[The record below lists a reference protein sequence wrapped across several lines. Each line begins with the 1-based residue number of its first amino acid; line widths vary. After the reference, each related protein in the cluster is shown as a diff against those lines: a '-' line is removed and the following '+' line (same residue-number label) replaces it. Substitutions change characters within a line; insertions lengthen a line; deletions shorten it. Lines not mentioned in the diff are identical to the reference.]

1 MPRKA
6 IKDNEPK
13 KTRGRPRKVGGK
25 LVDCPAGYKTYPLT
39 CQKDLSCHTRCDGA
53 RDLFGN
59 CYAWNLK
66 TECSGPDT
74 IGRVDIAA
82 TNAEIEESFKKFGR
96 DTKAAFEDIGKKIKE
111 SWDFSMEDTKK
122 AFQKLTDTIGNE
134 KWWKDTMTNPD
145 TYLLLVTLAFDAA
158 SALGV
163 PGAATASAATKIIGK
178 LAKGEKVSLTDLADL
193 ALAMIPGPKVPK
205 GVLEGVKKGMTQT
218 KTAAQKL
225 QTIGRNTAKAVNAV
239 SGVTGVDPTII
250 PGKKKGVDNNEA
262 PDAEAPYSGDTDGY
276 QPEEDNEAE
285 AEKLKAEKEA
295 AEKAEAEKAEADR
308 KTKEAAEKKEAERV
322 AKEKAAKEKNLKAAV
337 DRKELGKKYK
347 RGSGMPSNTALN
359 KFNKETDDSL
369 ARKQEFELIKDE
381 FNDARKQV
389 IKRNFLQTGLYNEL
403 FDRNRIKLPNTKIE
417 FELNQKLQKYNQSI
431 DRVKEKIDQSDEKP
445 FDEVLGSYGE
455 LVNSIKA
462 YVDTSKEKNASSVV
476 DVSGYYN
483 NIRGSADKLEAI
495 FQQALEI
502 NAVPAP
508 VEARKGKLITLKE
521 GNIVDNPVF
530 RKGKLI
536 TLKEGQPQSEPQT
549 EKAKPDTVY
558 RISDKNMINLFLLIQ
573 QISAGYNIQQLESLR
588 GYDALSKAEKKRY
601 DLILSNLKS
610 GKKPFDEMDETQ
622 EQALQDLVDN
632 YQTRKERLINEFGL
646 NKQVYDEL
654 KGMLEEIRKTALGLI
669 QKAGEAREGS
679 IRPLEAQDLQMIN
692 ETALE
697 QLADLDDEYRNFD
710 FRTWNQFN
718 AAMERRAYRL
728 DEENAGR
735 QYDAAMERRA
745 DRLDEENAG
754 RQYDAAM
761 ERRRQR
767 QGAGNARGAFGGQA
781 GYDMARVYRIAEQW
795 QNFPYYIPPNKPVV
809 HMINPR
815 SRVHIPTEGNGDPR
829 NKASYVGK
837 YVHPKT
843 AKGNARGD
851 VYYTL
856 PDGKRVNV
864 HMPKPILAKG
874 NARGGKGLKLKAP
887 PKKAPPKKA
896 LPVKPEKSKID
907 FGKLMKQ
914 AEQAQKAAETAV
926 KVGKMVKK
934 MVKKKNKD
942 GQEVE
947 VEEEVL
953 EGGRFYGK
961 PVPNNQKIQKGRG
974 RVYGKPVPNNQKIQ
988 KGRGRGGMNEAEIA
1002 RLQAEQWKQIK
1013 PHPPSKLSKDSVF
1026 GKYMASGRKKAKKS
1040 GKPKYDVI

>member
-1 MPRKA
+1 
-6 IKDNEPK
+6 
-13 KTRGRPRKVGGK
+13 
-25 LVDCPAGYKTYPLT
+25 
-39 CQKDLSCHTRCDGA
+39 
-53 RDLFGN
+53 
-59 CYAWNLK
+59 
-66 TECSGPDT
+66 
-74 IGRVDIAA
+74 
-82 TNAEIEESFKKFGR
+82 
-96 DTKAAFEDIGKKIKE
+96 
-111 SWDFSMEDTKK
+111 MEDTKK

-295 AEKAEAEKAEADR
+295 AEKEAAEKAEAER

-347 RGSGMPSNTALN
+347 RGSGMASNTAMN
-359 KFNKETDDSL
+359 KFNEETDDSL

-381 FNDARKQV
+381 FNDVRKQV
-389 IKRNFLQTGLYNEL
+389 IKRSFLQTGLYNEL

-462 YVDTSKEKNASSVV
+462 YVDTSKKENASSVV

-502 NAVPAP
+502 NTAPAP
-508 VEARKGKLITLKE
+508 PRTKGKLITLKE

-536 TLKEGQPQSEPQT
+536 TLKEGEPQSEPQT

-692 ETALE
+692 EEVLE

-718 AAMERRAYRL
+718 AAMR
-728 DEENAGR
+728 
-735 QYDAAMERRA
+735 RRA

-754 RQYDAAM
+754 SQYDAAMRRRADRADEENADRQYDAAM

-795 QNFPYYIPPNKPVV
+795 QNFPYYIPPNEPVV

-829 NKASYVGK
+829 NNLSKYKTSGK
-837 YVHPKT
+837 YTGPAT
-843 AKGNARGD
+843 
-851 VYYTL
+851 
-856 PDGKRVNV
+856 
-864 HMPKPILAKG
+864 AKG

-907 FGKLMKQ
+907 FGKLIKQ

-953 EGGRFYGK
+953 EGGR
-961 PVPNNQKIQKGRG
+961 
-974 RVYGKPVPNNQKIQ
+974 VYGKPVPNNQKIQ
-988 KGRGRGGMNEAEIA
+988 KGRGR
-1002 RLQAEQWKQIK
+1002 
-1013 PHPPSKLSKDSVF
+1013 
-1026 GKYMASGRKKAKKS
+1026 KKAKKS
-1040 GKPKYDVI
+1040 GKPKYDII